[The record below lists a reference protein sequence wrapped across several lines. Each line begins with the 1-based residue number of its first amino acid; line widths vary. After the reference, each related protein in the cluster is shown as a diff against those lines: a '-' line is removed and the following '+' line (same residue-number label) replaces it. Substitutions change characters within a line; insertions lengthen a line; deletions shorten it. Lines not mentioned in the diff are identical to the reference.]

1 MKYLK
6 FFENFQESD
15 TLYIFDLDQTLVE
28 SPSFEELA
36 IEYLDLFK
44 RGLVTNENTTISNLI
59 NKSLKFVNKSKS
71 DLRIENGRIYIDDP
85 EQIIEPGHRSN
96 WVRKG
101 LRLYM
106 VTPNVYHF
114 LDISFP
120 TKVKE
125 LSELY
130 KKVQNKV
137 IVTGRMVDLKEKVK
151 ESLSKFGLELDDDRL
166 FCFQKNDTNDSVA
179 EWKAKTIVKL
189 LKDTG
194 FKRAKFYDDK
204 PKWVKKVVTAVR
216 KELPEVEF
224 EGIRVH

>member
-6 FFENFQESD
+6 LFESFQKDE
-15 TLYIFDLDQTLVE
+15 TLYIFDFDDTLVH

-36 IEYLDLFK
+36 IEYLTESQTIGDLIK
-44 RGLVTNENTTISNLI
+44 
-59 NKSLKFVNKSKS
+59 KSLTFVNKSKS
-71 DLRIENGRIYIDDP
+71 DLKIENGRIYVTDPNNQIDP
-85 EQIIEPGHRSN
+85 KGN

-101 LRLYM
+101 TRLYM

-114 LDISFP
+114 LDISLP

-130 KKVQNKV
+130 KQVQNKA
-137 IVTGRMVDLKEKVK
+137 IVTGRMVDLKEKVVAAL
-151 ESLSKFGLELDDDRL
+151 ELFGLELPNHGLFCYPSKDDRT
-166 FCFQKNDTNDSVA
+166 DRVA

-189 LKDTG
+189 LRETG
-194 FKRAKFYDDK
+194 FKKAKFYDDK
-204 PKWVKKVVTAVR
+204 PKWVKRVVIEVN
-216 KELPEVEF
+216 KELPDVEF

>member
-6 FFENFQESD
+6 LFENFQGDD
-15 TLYIFDLDQTLVE
+15 TLYIFDFDDTLVDT
-28 SPSFEELA
+28 PGFEELA
-36 IEYLDLFK
+36 IQYLTENQNIGDLIK
-44 RGLVTNENTTISNLI
+44 
-59 NKSLKFVNKSKS
+59 KSLQFVNKEQK
-71 DLRIENGRIYIDDP
+71 DLKIENGRIYVEDP
-85 EQIIEPGHRSN
+85 NQTIEPKGN

-101 LRLYM
+101 LRVYM

-114 LDISFP
+114 LDISLP

-130 KKVQNKV
+130 KQVQNKA
-137 IVTGRMVDLKEKVK
+137 IVTGRMVDLKEKVIQ
-151 ESLSKFGLELDDDRL
+151 SLEKFGLELPNHGLFCYPSKDDRT
-166 FCFQKNDTNDSVA
+166 DRVA

-194 FKRAKFYDDK
+194 FQKAKFYDDK
-204 PKWVKKVVTAVR
+204 PKWVKRVVLEVR
-216 KELPEVEF
+216 KELPEIDF

>member
-6 FFENFQESD
+6 LFENFQGDD
-15 TLYIFDLDQTLVE
+15 TLYIFDFDDTLVDT
-28 SPSFEELA
+28 PGFEELA
-36 IEYLDLFK
+36 IQYLTENQNIGDLIK
-44 RGLVTNENTTISNLI
+44 
-59 NKSLKFVNKSKS
+59 KSLQFVNKEQK
-71 DLRIENGRIYIDDP
+71 DLKIENGRIYVEDP
-85 EQIIEPGHRSN
+85 NQTIEPKGN

-101 LRLYM
+101 LRVYM

-114 LDISFP
+114 LDISLP

-130 KKVQNKV
+130 KQVQNKA
-137 IVTGRMVDLKEKVK
+137 IVTGRMVDLKEKVI
-151 ESLSKFGLELDDDRL
+151 ESLEKFGLELPNHGLFCYPSKDDRT
-166 FCFQKNDTNDSVA
+166 DRVA

-194 FKRAKFYDDK
+194 FQKAKFYDDK
-204 PKWVKKVVTAVR
+204 PKWVKRVVLEVR
-216 KELPEVEF
+216 KELPEIDF

>member
-6 FFENFQESD
+6 LFENFQED
-15 TLYIFDLDQTLVE
+15 DVLYIFDFDDTLVH

-36 IEYLDLFK
+36 IQYLTENQNIGDLIK
-44 RGLVTNENTTISNLI
+44 R
-59 NKSLKFVNKSKS
+59 SLHFVNKEQK
-71 DLRIENGRIYIDDP
+71 DLKIENGRIYVEDP
-85 EQIIEPGHRSN
+85 NQTIEPKGN

-101 LRLYM
+101 LRVYM

-114 LDISFP
+114 LDISLP

-130 KKVQNKV
+130 KQVQNKA
-137 IVTGRMVDLKEKVK
+137 IVTGRMVDLKEKVI
-151 ESLSKFGLELDDDRL
+151 ESLEKFGLELPNHGL
-166 FCFQKNDTNDSVA
+166 FCYPSKDDKTERVA
-179 EWKAKTIVKL
+179 EWKAKTIVQL

-194 FKRAKFYDDK
+194 FKKAKFYDDK
-204 PKWVKKVVTAVR
+204 PKWVKRVVLEVR
-216 KELPEVEF
+216 KELPNVEF

>member
-6 FFENFQESD
+6 LFENFQED
-15 TLYIFDLDQTLVE
+15 DVLYIFDLDQTLVE

-36 IEYLDLFK
+36 IQYL
-44 RGLVTNENTTISNLI
+44 NENQNIGDLI

-71 DLRIENGRIYIDDP
+71 DLRIENGRIYIEDP
-85 EQIIEPGHRSN
+85 NQTIEPKGN

-101 LRLYM
+101 LRVYM

-114 LDISFP
+114 LDISLP

-130 KKVQNKV
+130 KQVQNKA
-137 IVTGRMVDLKEKVK
+137 IVTGRMVDLREKVK
-151 ESLSKFGLELDDDRL
+151 ESLEKFGLELPNHGL
-166 FCFQKNDTNDSVA
+166 FCYPSKDDKTERVA
-179 EWKAKTIVKL
+179 EWKAKTIVQL

-194 FKRAKFYDDK
+194 FKKAKFYDDK
-204 PKWVKKVVTAVR
+204 PKWVKRVVLEVR
-216 KELPEVEF
+216 KELPNVEF

>member
-6 FFENFQESD
+6 LFENFQKDE
-15 TLYIFDLDQTLVE
+15 TLYIFDFDDTLVDT
-28 SPSFEELA
+28 PSFEELA
-36 IEYLDLFK
+36 IEYLTENQTIGDLIK
-44 RGLVTNENTTISNLI
+44 R
-59 NKSLKFVNKSKS
+59 SLHFVNKEQK
-71 DLRIENGRIYIDDP
+71 DLKIENGRIYVEDP
-85 EQIIEPGHRSN
+85 NQTIEPKGN

-101 LRLYM
+101 LRVYM

-114 LDISFP
+114 LDISLP

-130 KKVQNKV
+130 KQVQNKA
-137 IVTGRMVDLKEKVK
+137 IVTGRMVDLKEKVI
-151 ESLSKFGLELDDDRL
+151 ESLEKFGLELPNHGL
-166 FCFQKNDTNDSVA
+166 FCYPSKDDKTERVA
-179 EWKAKTIVKL
+179 EWKAKTIVQL

-194 FKRAKFYDDK
+194 FQKAKFYDDK
-204 PKWVKKVVTAVR
+204 PKWVKRVVLEVK

>member
-6 FFENFQESD
+6 LFENFQESD

-36 IEYLDLFK
+36 IQYL
-44 RGLVTNENTTISNLI
+44 TENTTIGDLI
-59 NKSLKFVNKSKS
+59 QRSLIFVNKEKS
-71 DLRIENGRIYIDDP
+71 DLRIENGRIYIEDP
-85 EQIIEPGHRSN
+85 NQIIEPKGN

-101 LRLYM
+101 LRVYM

-114 LDISFP
+114 LDLSLP

-130 KKVQNKV
+130 KQVPNKS

-151 ESLSKFGLELDDDRL
+151 EALEKFGLDLPNYGLFCYPSKDDRT
-166 FCFQKNDTNDSVA
+166 DRVA
-179 EWKAKTIVKL
+179 EWKAKTIVQL

-194 FKRAKFYDDK
+194 FKKAKFYDDK

-216 KELPEVEF
+216 TELPEVEF

>member
-6 FFENFQESD
+6 LFENFQED
-15 TLYIFDLDQTLVE
+15 ETLYIFDLDQTLVD

-36 IEYLDLFK
+36 IEYLTENQNIGDLIK
-44 RGLVTNENTTISNLI
+44 R
-59 NKSLKFVNKSKS
+59 SLQFVNKEQK
-71 DLRIENGRIYIDDP
+71 DLKIENGRIYIEDP
-85 EQIIEPGHRSN
+85 NQLIEPKGN

-106 VTPNVYHF
+106 ITPNVYHF
-114 LDISFP
+114 LDISLP

-130 KKVQNKV
+130 KQVQNKA
-137 IVTGRMVDLKEKVK
+137 IVTGRMVDLKEKVI
-151 ESLSKFGLELDDDRL
+151 ESLYNFGLELPNYGLFCYPSKDDRT
-166 FCFQKNDTNDSVA
+166 DRVA

-189 LKDTG
+189 LRKTG
-194 FKRAKFYDDK
+194 FKKAKFYDDK
-204 PKWVKKVVTAVR
+204 PKWVKRVVIEVR

-224 EGIRVH
+224 EGIRVY

>member
-6 FFENFQESD
+6 LFENFQEDD
-15 TLYIFDLDQTLVE
+15 TLYIFDFDDTLVH

-36 IEYLDLFK
+36 IQYLTENQNIGDLIK
-44 RGLVTNENTTISNLI
+44 R
-59 NKSLKFVNKSKS
+59 SLHFVNKEQK
-71 DLRIENGRIYIDDP
+71 DLKIENGRIYIEDP
-85 EQIIEPGHRSN
+85 NQIIEPKGN

-101 LRLYM
+101 LRVYM

-114 LDISFP
+114 LDISLP

-130 KKVQNKV
+130 KQVKNKA
-137 IVTGRMVDLKEKVK
+137 IVTGRMVDLREKVI
-151 ESLSKFGLELDDDRL
+151 ESLEKFGLELPNHGL
-166 FCFQKNDTNDSVA
+166 FCYPSKDDKTERVA
-179 EWKAKTIVKL
+179 EWKAKTIVQL

-194 FKRAKFYDDK
+194 FKKAKFYDDK
-204 PKWVKKVVTAVR
+204 PKWVKKVVLEVK

>member
-6 FFENFQESD
+6 LFENFQED
-15 TLYIFDLDQTLVE
+15 ETLYIFDFDDTLVD

-71 DLRIENGRIYIDDP
+71 DLTIENGRIYIEDP
-85 EQIIEPGHRSN
+85 NQTIELNGN

-101 LRLYM
+101 LRVYM

-125 LSELY
+125 LSEMY
-130 KKVQNKV
+130 KKVQNKA

-151 ESLSKFGLELDDDRL
+151 ESLSKFGLEMPNHGL
-166 FCFQKNDTNDSVA
+166 FCFPSKNDTSDRVA
-179 EWKAKTIVKL
+179 EWKAKTIVQL

-204 PKWVKKVVTAVR
+204 PKWVKKVVNAV
-216 KELPEVEF
+216 KSELPDVDF
-224 EGIRVH
+224 EGIRVY

>member
-6 FFENFQESD
+6 LFENFQKDD
-15 TLYIFDLDQTLVE
+15 TLYIFDFDDTLVD

-36 IEYLDLFK
+36 IQYLTENQNIGDLIK
-44 RGLVTNENTTISNLI
+44 RSLQFI
-59 NKSLKFVNKSKS
+59 NKEQKDLK
-71 DLRIENGRIYIDDP
+71 IENGRIYVEDP
-85 EQIIEPGHRSN
+85 NQTIEPKGN

-101 LRLYM
+101 LRVYM

-114 LDISFP
+114 LDISLP

-130 KKVQNKV
+130 KQVQNKS
-137 IVTGRMVDLKEKVK
+137 IVTGRMVDLKEKVI
-151 ESLSKFGLELDDDRL
+151 ESLEKFGLELPNHGL
-166 FCFQKNDTNDSVA
+166 FCYPSKDDKTERVA
-179 EWKAKTIVKL
+179 EWKAKTIVQL

-194 FKRAKFYDDK
+194 FKKAKFYDDK
-204 PKWVKKVVTAVR
+204 PKWVKRVVQEVK
-216 KELPEVEF
+216 KELPEIDF

>member
-6 FFENFQESD
+6 YFKESFTKGVYEDIPMSD
-15 TLYIFDLDQTLVE
+15 TLYIFDFDNTLVD

-36 IEYLDLFK
+36 IEYLSENQSIGDLID
-44 RGLVTNENTTISNLI
+44 R
-59 NKSLKFVNKSKS
+59 SLKFINKNKSE
-71 DLRIENGRIYIDDP
+71 LRIENGRIYIDDP
-85 EQIIEPGHRSN
+85 EQTIEPKGN

-101 LRLYM
+101 LRVYM

-114 LDISFP
+114 LDISLP

-130 KKVQNKV
+130 GKVQNKA
-137 IVTGRMVDLKEKVK
+137 IVTGRMVDLEEKVK
-151 ESLSKFGLELDDDRL
+151 ESLSKFGLELPNYGL
-166 FCFQKNDTNDSVA
+166 FCFPSKDDRSDRVA

-194 FKRAKFYDDK
+194 FKRGKFYDDK
-204 PKWVKKVVTAVR
+204 PKWVKRVVSEVK
-216 KELPEVEF
+216 KELPDVEF
-224 EGIRVH
+224 EGIRVY

>member
-6 FFENFQESD
+6 FFENFQNDE

-36 IEYLDLFK
+36 IEYLTENQSISDLIK
-44 RGLVTNENTTISNLI
+44 
-59 NKSLKFVNKSKS
+59 KSLHFVNRSKS
-71 DLRIENGRIYIDDP
+71 DLRIENGRIYIEDP
-85 EQIIEPGHRSN
+85 NQTVEPKGN

-114 LDISFP
+114 LDISLP

-125 LSELY
+125 LSEMY
-130 KKVQNKV
+130 KKVQNKA
-137 IVTGRMVDLKEKVK
+137 IVTGRMVDLEEKVK
-151 ESLSKFGLELDDDRL
+151 ESLLKFGLELPNLGL
-166 FCFQKNDTNDSVA
+166 FCYPSKDDKTDRVA
-179 EWKAKTIVKL
+179 EWKAKTIVQL

-194 FKRAKFYDDK
+194 FKKAKFYDDK
-204 PKWVKKVVTAVR
+204 PKWVKKVVLEVR
-216 KELPEVEF
+216 KELPEIEF

>member
-6 FFENFQESD
+6 LFENFQTDD
-15 TLYIFDLDQTLVE
+15 TLYIFDFDDSLVH

-36 IEYLDLFK
+36 IEYLTENLQISDLI
-44 RGLVTNENTTISNLI
+44 T
-59 NKSLKFVNKSKS
+59 KSLSFVNKSKS

-85 EQIIEPGHRSN
+85 KQEIEPKGN

-101 LRLYM
+101 LRLYL

-114 LDISFP
+114 LDISLP

-130 KKVQNKV
+130 KKVQNKS
-137 IVTGRMVDLKEKVK
+137 IVTGRAVDLEEKVK
-151 ESLSKFGLELDDDRL
+151 ESLKKFGLELPNYGL
-166 FCFQKNDTNDSVA
+166 FCFPYKDNKSERVA
-179 EWKAKTIVKL
+179 EWKAKTIVEL

-194 FKRAKFYDDK
+194 FTKAKFYDDK
-204 PKWVKKVVTAVR
+204 PKWVKKVITEVKR
-216 KELPEVEF
+216 ELPQVEF
-224 EGIRVH
+224 EGIRVY

>member
-6 FFENFQESD
+6 FFENFQED
-15 TLYIFDLDQTLVE
+15 DVLYIFDLDQTLVE

-36 IEYLDLFK
+36 IQYLTENQNIGDLI
-44 RGLVTNENTTISNLI
+44 R
-59 NKSLKFVNKSKS
+59 KSLYFVNRSKS
-71 DLRIENGRIYIDDP
+71 DLRIENGRIYIEDP
-85 EQIIEPGHRSN
+85 NQAIEPKGN

-101 LRLYM
+101 LRVYM

-114 LDISFP
+114 LDISLP

-130 KKVQNKV
+130 KKVRNKA
-137 IVTGRMVDLKEKVK
+137 IVTGRMVDLEEKVK
-151 ESLSKFGLELDDDRL
+151 ESLTKFGLELPNQGLFCYPSKDDRT
-166 FCFQKNDTNDSVA
+166 DRVA
-179 EWKAKTIVKL
+179 EWKAKTIVQL

-194 FKRAKFYDDK
+194 FKKAKFYDDK
-204 PKWVKKVVTAVR
+204 PKWVKKVVTLVR
-216 KELPEVEF
+216 TELPEVEF

>member
-6 FFENFQESD
+6 LFDNFDSESC
-15 TLYIFDLDQTLVE
+15 LYIFDFDDTLVD

-36 IEYLDLFK
+36 IQYLTENQNIGDLIK
-44 RGLVTNENTTISNLI
+44 R
-59 NKSLKFVNKSKS
+59 SLQFVNKNKE
-71 DLRIENGRIYIDDP
+71 DLKIENGRIYVEDP
-85 EQIIEPGHRSN
+85 NQTIEPKGN

-101 LRLYM
+101 LRVYM

-114 LDISFP
+114 LDISLP

-130 KKVQNKV
+130 KQVQNKA
-137 IVTGRMVDLKEKVK
+137 IVTGRMVDLREKVI
-151 ESLSKFGLELDDDRL
+151 ESLEKFGLELPNHGL
-166 FCFQKNDTNDSVA
+166 FCFPSKDDRTDRVA

-194 FKRAKFYDDK
+194 FKKAKFYDDK
-204 PKWVKKVVTAVR
+204 PKWVKRVVQEVR
-216 KELPEVEF
+216 KELPNVEF
-224 EGIRVH
+224 EGIRVN